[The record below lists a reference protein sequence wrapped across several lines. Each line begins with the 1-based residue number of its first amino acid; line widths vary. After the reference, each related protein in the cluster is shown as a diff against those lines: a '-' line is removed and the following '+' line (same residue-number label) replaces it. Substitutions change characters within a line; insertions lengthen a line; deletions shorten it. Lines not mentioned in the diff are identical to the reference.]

1 MKTLAILSL
10 VLLLACNERV
20 APGTQPIAADTAQ
33 AEVEPPNRLLAADL
47 INWPRKTVVEIG
59 CILETELGFR
69 DSVFNC
75 RYKNYV
81 NKGDPCKNTTAYY
94 EGIVF
99 PGALAAG
106 IHPSIKSMQF
116 DFEGGRLRE
125 ISITFKDSVSKE
137 DIRKWFGLPGGNAL
151 PENIMAI
158 DYGDNVYSNEKPG
171 DPAYTKWLTL
181 TGFEH
186 MGAGDVDCE

>member
-1 MKTLAILSL
+1 M
-10 VLLLACNERV
+10 ACNQNAEPAV
-20 APGTQPIAADTAQ
+20 QEVVKDSTTSKIEQPK
-33 AEVEPPNRLLAADL
+33 RLLAADL

-75 RYKNYV
+75 SYKNYV

-99 PGALAAG
+99 PDTLAAKL
-106 IHPSIKSMQF
+106 HPAIKSVRL

-125 ISITFKDSVSKE
+125 IHLTFKDSASKE
-137 DIRKWFGLPGGNAL
+137 QIRQWFGLPVDTAF
-151 PENIMAI
+151 PENIMTI
-158 DYGDNVYSNEKPG
+158 NYGENVYANDKPA

>member
-1 MKTLAILSL
+1 MKLLIGLAIFFLM
-10 VLLLACNERV
+10 ACNQNAGPAV
-20 APGTQPIAADTAQ
+20 QPIAKDTARAQ
-33 AEVEPPNRLLAADL
+33 VEQPKRLLAAGL

-69 DSVFNC
+69 DPVFNC
-75 RYKNYV
+75 SFKNYV

-99 PGALAAG
+99 PDALAAR
-106 IHPSIKSMQF
+106 IHPSVKSMQF

-125 ISITFKDSVSKE
+125 VRITFKDSVSKE
-137 DIRKWFGLPGGNAL
+137 DIKKWFGLPMGNAL
-151 PENIMAI
+151 PENIMTI
-158 DYGDNVYSNEKPG
+158 DYGDNVYSNEKPA
-171 DPAYTKWLTL
+171 DPAYTRWLTL